1 MQVNWTES
9 AANQAKVILAG
20 EEAGLN
26 VRCFIQ
32 GGGCSGFQ
40 YGFTLDQQ
48 KEDDYVFET
57 NGAKLLID
65 PMSGVY
71 FNGATIDYKDVK
83 LLKRFTND
91 NGKIMPRRVTGTSAK
106 MHRKVVGAIKRAR
119 TIGLMPFVDS
129 GSE

>member
-71 FNGATIDYKDVK
+71 FNGATIDYKDDP
-83 LLKRFTND
+83 L
-91 NGKIMPRRVTGTSAK
+91 NGSMFIINNPKILCTVYFYTPQMCT
-106 MHRKVVGAIKRAR
+106 HCVVLHSVCNLA
-119 TIGLMPFVDS
+119 PSV
-129 GSE
+129 